1 MIMQELLA
9 LLGIVGVAF
18 VLSWA
23 LRRIGVSG
31 WASGHCAPA
40 ARSDDKAKEPFP
52 PERKETEEEVNASW

>member
-31 WASGHCAPA
+31 
-40 ARSDDKAKEPFP
+40 
-52 PERKETEEEVNASW
+52 